1 MTRNNAYRRRLLR
14 VLWLCQGLCVVLLA
28 LGVRLAGNY
37 GYAFS
42 KGMTIWFLAY
52 SLATLLLRFA
62 LKQDSL
68 ESYSLVALDF
78 FALLLFGYFEPHF
91 LLPEFLMIPI
101 LLIEIAAL
109 YPTIP
114 GIAAILLLGVPGS
127 VLLSYANY
135 ASLALAIQD
144 RKYSVS
150 AFAALYYSPI
160 TLASLVLIMQIAHME
175 RTDARLAGMETL
187 NRQLDK
193 INRDI
198 TNKMFKLKR
207 DSVVEERK
215 RITKEI
221 HDMAGYIFI
230 NLIMMLQAAS
240 AVLHK
245 DLDKA
250 ESLIIDARE
259 YANRG
264 IEEIRQILRGMR
276 STNTS
281 PLSLQN
287 ELFDVGESFQKATNV
302 ALSLQFGNWPKTFS
316 RELDLFFTSFLQEGL
331 TNSLKHGNA
340 DAIEVICS
348 ATADDV
354 IMSIGDNG
362 KGALPPLRKGIGLSG
377 IEDYVEALQGHVDIK
392 TDENGFRIAVSI
404 PKSALSALAAKN

>member
-1 MTRNNAYRRRLLR
+1 M
-14 VLWLCQGLCVVLLA
+14 WLCQGLCVVLLA
-28 LGVRLAGNY
+28 AAVRLAGNY

-42 KGMTIWFLAY
+42 RGMTMWFLAY
-52 SLATLLLRFA
+52 FLTTLFLRFI
-62 LKQDSL
+62 LERDSL
-68 ESYSLVALDF
+68 ESYSLIVLDF

-101 LLIEIAAL
+101 LLMEIASL
-109 YPTIP
+109 FPVIP
-114 GIAAILLLGVPGS
+114 GIIAILLLGVPGG

-135 ASLALAIQD
+135 ASLALVVQD
-144 RKYSVS
+144 RKYSAS
-150 AFAALYYSPI
+150 AFAALYYGPI
-160 TLASLVLIMQIAHME
+160 SLAALVLIMQIAHME

-276 STNTS
+276 ATNTS

-316 RELDLFFTSFLQEGL
+316 RELDLFFTSFMQEGL

-340 DAIEVICS
+340 DAIEVICW

-362 KGALPPLRKGIGLSG
+362 KGALPPIRKGIGLSG
-377 IEDYVEALQGHVDIK
+377 IEDYVESLQGNVDIR
-392 TDENGFRIAVSI
+392 TDDNGFKIAVSI
-404 PKSALSALAAKN
+404 PKSSLSAITAKNQ

>member
-1 MTRNNAYRRRLLR
+1 MTRNNAYRKRLLR
-14 VLWLCQGLCVVLLA
+14 VLWLCQGLCVAVLA
-28 LGVRLAGNY
+28 LAVRLAGNY

-52 SLATLLLRFA
+52 FLATLLLRFA
-62 LKQDSL
+62 LKQDTL

-135 ASLALAIQD
+135 ASLALGIQD
-144 RKYSVS
+144 RKYSAS
-150 AFAALYYSPI
+150 AFAALYYAPVA
-160 TLASLVLIMQIAHME
+160 LAALILIMQIAHME
-175 RTDARLAGMETL
+175 STDARLAGMETL

-276 STNTS
+276 ATNAS

-316 RELDLFFTSFLQEGL
+316 RELDLFFTSFMQEGL

-340 DAIEVICS
+340 NAIEVICW

-362 KGALPPLRKGIGLSG
+362 KGALPPIRKGIGLSG
-377 IEDYVEALQGHVDIK
+377 IEDYVESLQGNVDIK
-392 TDENGFRIAVSI
+392 TDDNGFKITVSI

>member
-1 MTRNNAYRRRLLR
+1 
-14 VLWLCQGLCVVLLA
+14 LWLCQGLCVVLLA
-28 LGVRLAGNY
+28 AAVRLAGNY

-42 KGMTIWFLAY
+42 RGMTMWFLAY
-52 SLATLLLRFA
+52 FLTTLFLRFI
-62 LKQDSL
+62 LERDSL
-68 ESYSLVALDF
+68 ESYSLIVLDF

-101 LLIEIAAL
+101 LLMEIASL
-109 YPTIP
+109 FPVIP
-114 GIAAILLLGVPGS
+114 GIIAILLLGVPGG

-135 ASLALAIQD
+135 ASLALVVQD
-144 RKYSVS
+144 RKYSAS
-150 AFAALYYSPI
+150 AFAALYYGPI
-160 TLASLVLIMQIAHME
+160 SLAALVLIMQIAHME

-276 STNTS
+276 ATNTS

-316 RELDLFFTSFLQEGL
+316 RELDLFFTSFMQEGL

-340 DAIEVICS
+340 DAIEVICW

-362 KGALPPLRKGIGLSG
+362 KGALPPIRKGIGLSG
-377 IEDYVEALQGHVDIK
+377 IEDYVESLQGNVDIR
-392 TDENGFRIAVSI
+392 TDDNGFKIAVSI
-404 PKSALSALAAKN
+404 PKSSLSAITAKNQ

>member
-1 MTRNNAYRRRLLR
+1 MTRNKAYRRRLLR

-175 RTDARLAGMETL
+175 KTDAKLVSMETL

-276 STNTS
+276 ATNAS

-316 RELDLFFTSFLQEGL
+316 RELDLFFTSFMQEGL

-340 DAIEVICS
+340 NAIEVICW

-362 KGALPPLRKGIGLSG
+362 KGALPPIRKGIGLSG
-377 IEDYVEALQGHVDIK
+377 IEDYVESLQGNVDIK
-392 TDENGFRIAVSI
+392 TDENGFKITVSI